1 MQFVRKSLEVV
12 RSSESAIEL
21 ASIGDPIAMVR
32 VTVGSTGALVVL
44 RDGADPDCAYT
55 DVSTDSQTL
64 GAVPLTGSEP
74 CILDVVEVLANGVP
88 CTTTECL
95 VAWVALGRVS
105 TLGEGITVH
114 NDSGEKK

>member
-1 MQFVRKSLEVV
+1 MPMVTMQ
-12 RSSESAIEL
+12 
-21 ASIGDPIAMVR
+21 
-32 VTVGSTGALVVL
+32 
-44 RDGADPDCAYT
+44 
-55 DVSTDSQTL
+55 
-64 GAVPLTGSEP
+64 LTGGETHV
-74 CILDVVEVLANGVP
+74 LNVVEVLADGVP